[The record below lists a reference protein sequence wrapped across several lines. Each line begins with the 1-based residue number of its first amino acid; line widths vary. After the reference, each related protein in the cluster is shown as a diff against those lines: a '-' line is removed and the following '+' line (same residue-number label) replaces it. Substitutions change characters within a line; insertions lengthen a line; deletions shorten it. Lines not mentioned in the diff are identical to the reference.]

1 MVRDLFLG
9 SVFGVS
15 LLLWRWWVGRKSAT
29 AVPSRLSQNS
39 DVEDLKQKLAIA
51 QQTVTQTQQALAAET
66 EKRIAMERELAEAN
80 QLSGDRVVQLA
91 ELIAENV
98 DLKAQLAQLDQPR
111 RRKKRTAKAPVAA
124 NGLIDQIDVA
134 IAEPPIPA
142 VFELDLSL
150 IQQKQVETQTATE
163 LLQPIFTEEEPSLNL
178 PSIGSLDAVHSA
190 FLQVLSRQS
199 TWTREAL
206 ESEAQANG
214 LLLDGALEIINE
226 AAFEACDE
234 PLMEGDDPLEVNTAV
249 LKELV
254 S

>member
-29 AVPSRLSQNS
+29 AVPSRLSQDS

-51 QQTVTQTQQALAAET
+51 QQTLTQTQQALAAET
-66 EKRIAMERELAEAN
+66 EKRIALERELADAN

-111 RRKKRTAKAPVAA
+111 RRKKRTPKAPEE
-124 NGLIDQIDVA
+124 NGSIDQTAVA
-134 IAEPPIPA
+134 IAEPPTPA

-163 LLQPIFTEEEPSLNL
+163 LLQPIFTEEEPPLNL
-178 PSIGSLDAVHSA
+178 PSIGSLDAAHSA

-206 ESEAQANG
+206 ETEAQANG

-249 LKELV
+249 LEELV